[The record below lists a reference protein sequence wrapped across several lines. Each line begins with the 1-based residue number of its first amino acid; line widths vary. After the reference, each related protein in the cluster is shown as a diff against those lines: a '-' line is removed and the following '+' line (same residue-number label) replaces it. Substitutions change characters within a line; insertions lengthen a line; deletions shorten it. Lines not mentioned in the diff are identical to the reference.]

1 MFPDGTIAKGYQQ
14 SDSKVQYVIKY
25 GIADHLKKQL
35 IYDVKNTPYSFLFD
49 ETTNSQVKKQY
60 DGYVIYWSKRSDSI
74 VHSYCG
80 SLFVGHCTTVD
91 LVEHYEKFV
100 KQLDIDSKFLL
111 NFGMYGPNVNLSF
124 EDKLTQKLPEVD
136 TSFLKL
142 GSCSL
147 HPVHS
152 AFQMGIKQLF
162 QRQVPS
168 AASNS
173 EGSGELPKKKG
184 IFNLDDFLTDIHSF
198 FNILTLDVRITL
210 P

>member
-1 MFPDGTIAKGYQQ
+1 MVLSTEEAILKAEIFQALHMIEKNHSFASAKGDSDRSKLMFLDSTIAKGYQQ

-60 DGYVIYWSKRSDSI
+60 DGCVIYWSKRSDSI
-74 VHSYCG
+74 VHLYCR
-80 SLFVGHCTTVD
+80 SLFVGHCTAVD
-91 LVEHYEKFV
+91 LVEHYEEFV

-111 NFGMYGPNVNLSF
+111 HFGMDGPNVNLSF
-124 EDKLTQKLPEVD
+124 EDKLTQKLCEVD

-152 AFQMGIKQLF
+152 AFQNGIKQLF
-162 QRQVPS
+162 
-168 AASNS
+168 
-173 EGSGELPKKKG
+173 
-184 IFNLDDFLTDIHSF
+184 
-198 FNILTLDVRITL
+198 
-210 P
+210 